1 MDALSADF
9 SMLQVQLGI
18 TNSSN
23 PPTTGNWTIEDSD
36 VLLDALL
43 QQKAAVSKAWVA
55 LMTVS
60 EEHEVHLPFWAIIPG
75 LVLIGAILFYLVNY
89 MLWAKRE
96 NAARMHDL
104 EDAKKHSEHG
114 TLVELEDVWSW
125 FKDIMLSPIPS
136 THKQPTIERKLLF
149 IVFHSSITCGAAP
162 QLSFT
167 SLRQHVGL
175 FDWGRDAENQ
185 LFIVMILKAME
196 AVLKSRMVKWWN
208 MMKHF
213 WRTRDE
219 KELLGKMGRSC
230 EAFQISILQQLFK
243 LWFGDIGDSVK
254 EWIMFLFWTSCK
266 MI

>member
-55 LMTVS
+55 LMTIVS

-75 LVLIGAILFYLVNY
+75 LILIGAILFYLVNY

-114 TLVELEDVWSW
+114 TLVELEDVWSC

-136 THKQPTIERKLLF
+136 THKQPTFVYSRNNMWSRSTTILLMGGQSTTHQKQKQHF
-149 IVFHSSITCGAAP
+149 TQATCWA
-162 QLSFT
+162 LW
-167 SLRQHVGL
+167 LRQGC
-175 FDWGRDAENQ
+175 W
-185 LFIVMILKAME
+185 
-196 AVLKSRMVKWWN
+196 KST
-208 MMKHF
+208 F
-213 WRTRDE
+213 YCDDP
-219 KELLGKMGRSC
+219 
-230 EAFQISILQQLFK
+230 Q
-243 LWFGDIGDSVK
+243 GDGSSTQ
-254 EWIMFLFWTSCK
+254 E
-266 MI
+266 